1 MAYITP
7 ESFPVRK
14 KGGSPQRVK
23 ADVPVEARSEGFLR
37 DAALFHGADSRAGT
51 RDQTTFVANEAR
63 FHGSTP
69 QSTKKPSNP
78 AESTQYVQAREK
90 FYGVTPAETAQRQTS
105 HSLDKARKQ
114 FYGDS

>member
-23 ADVPVEARSEGFLR
+23 AEVPAEARSEGFLR
-37 DAALFHGADSRAGT
+37 DAALFHGADSRAGS
-51 RDQTTFVANEAR
+51 REQTTFEVNEAR

-69 QSTKKPSNP
+69 QSAKKPSNP
-78 AESTQYVQAREK
+78 AESTQYVQARDQ
-90 FYGVTPAETAQRQTS
+90 FYGVTPAETAKRQTS

>member
-51 RDQTTFVANEAR
+51 KTTFEANEAR

-69 QSTKKPSNP
+69 QSAKKPSNP
-78 AESTQYVQAREK
+78 AESTQYAQAREK

-105 HSLDKARKQ
+105 NSLDKARKQ